1 MKSPRASS
9 ADWVSVPAPP
19 LLLDGEIHV
28 WRADL
33 SVSEAELSGLRSHLS
48 EDEQNRAERFHFA
61 KDRESY
67 VVARAVLRALL
78 GSYLDT
84 PAESLVFEY
93 GPQGKPC
100 LAPQTVADPISFN
113 LSHSSTL
120 ALVALT
126 RRHAIGV
133 DVELMRERENWE
145 EVAARFF
152 SDLEVLELRALP
164 AAARTSEFFR
174 FWTRKEAYIK
184 GRGEGLSIPLNRFS
198 VAGGHPR
205 PVSGDDS
212 NEEEELSRW
221 SLHDLDPGAGFRG
234 AVAVRAPEMRV
245 RTLRWPPAAFR
256 MA

>member
-1 MKSPRASS
+1 VKSPRASS
-9 ADWVSVPAPP
+9 ADWVSVPTPP

-28 WRADL
+28 WKADL
-33 SVSEAELSGLRSHLS
+33 SVSEAELGGSESRLS
-48 EDEQNRAERFHFA
+48 EDEQDRAGRFHFA
-61 KDRESY
+61 KDRGSY
-67 VVARAVLRALL
+67 VVARAVLRTLL

-84 PAESLVFEY
+84 AAESLVFDY

-100 LAPQTVADPISFN
+100 LAPQTAADPISFN

-126 RRHAIGV
+126 RGHAIGV
-133 DVELMRERENWE
+133 DVELIRERQNWE
-145 EVAARFF
+145 EVAERFF
-152 SDLEVLELRALP
+152 TDDEVLALRALP
-164 AAARTSEFFR
+164 SAARTSEFFR

-198 VAGGHPR
+198 VAGGHPG
-205 PVSGDDS
+205 PVCADDS
-212 NEEEELSRW
+212 MELEEFSRW

-245 RTLRWPPAAFR
+245 RTLRWPPAGIR